1 MERKILV
8 IQGHP
13 DASTQHLCHQIG
25 AAYSDGARDA
35 GHDVRE
41 LDIGRLEFSILR
53 STADWQDGTPSPA
66 IREAQDAIRR
76 AQHLV
81 LIYPLWLGAPPALL
95 KGFLEQVFRPGFAS
109 PDSPKKGKSRFPHP
123 LRGKSVRIVITM
135 GMPSWFYRL
144 HFGAHSLR
152 SLKRNILGFLGAGPI
167 RTSLVGMVEAMPEQ
181 RRERLLTQMRHL
193 GERAR

>member
-1 MERKILV
+1 MERKILI

-25 AAYSDGARDA
+25 AVYSIGAREA
-35 GHDVRE
+35 GHEVRE

-53 STADWQDGTPSPA
+53 SAADWQEGTPSPA
-66 IREAQDAIRR
+66 IIEVQDAIRR

-81 LIYPLWLGAPPALL
+81 LIYPLWLGAPPALF
-95 KGFLEQVFRPGFAS
+95 KGFLEQVFRPGFTA
-109 PDSPKKGKSRFPHP
+109 PDSHKGDKSRFPHP
-123 LRGKSVRIVITM
+123 LRGKSVRIVVTM
-135 GMPSWFYRL
+135 GMPGWFYRL
-144 HFGAHSLR
+144 YFGAHSLR
-152 SLKRNILGFLGAGPI
+152 SLKRNVLRFLGAGPI
-167 RTSLVGMVEAMPEQ
+167 RTSLVGMVEAMPEP